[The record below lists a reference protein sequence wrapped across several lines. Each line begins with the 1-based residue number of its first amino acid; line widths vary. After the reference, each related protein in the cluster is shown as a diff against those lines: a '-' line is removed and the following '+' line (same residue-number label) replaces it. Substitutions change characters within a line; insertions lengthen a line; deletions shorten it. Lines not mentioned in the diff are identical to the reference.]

1 MTKFS
6 ALTEGTLFGISGQI
20 TYLCTG
26 PSTHIFHTLCEASTQ
41 MVWQMSLTD
50 EQLDTRAW
58 ARDNARD
65 T

>member
-1 MTKFS
+1 
-6 ALTEGTLFGISGQI
+6 
-20 TYLCTG
+20 
-26 PSTHIFHTLCEASTQ
+26 